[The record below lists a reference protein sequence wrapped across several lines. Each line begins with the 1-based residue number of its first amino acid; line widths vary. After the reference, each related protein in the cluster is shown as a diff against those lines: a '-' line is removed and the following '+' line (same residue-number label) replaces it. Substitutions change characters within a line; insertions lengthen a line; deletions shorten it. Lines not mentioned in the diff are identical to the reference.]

1 MGKAEEIIS
10 RLQKVLNQT
19 TTGKRKDSDEAYVIN
34 LCDEV
39 LKLTASRQH
48 KFGFLL
54 GDVSPTTGKKAQ
66 LPVDA
71 YYEEHKLVVEYNE
84 RQHTES
90 VALFDRKKTISGMSR
105 GEQRKMY
112 DERRKKVLPE
122 HGIDLITISYFDF
135 GSSKKLLRNKE
146 HDIQIV
152 KKKLAKYITKI
163 TTGI

>member
-10 RLQKVLNQT
+10 QWQKTFNQT
-19 TTGKRKDSDEAYVIN
+19 TTGKRKDSDEAYVID

-48 KFGFLL
+48 KFDFLL
-54 GDVSPTTGKKAQ
+54 GDASPKTGKKAQ

-71 YYEEHKLVVEYNE
+71 YYEERKLVVEYNE

-90 VALFDRKKTISGMSR
+90 VALFDRKNTISGMSR

-146 HDIQIV
+146 HDIQIIE
-152 KKKLAKYITKI
+152 KKLAKYITK
-163 TTGI
+163 